1 MKRNPDEKE
10 EKLQIN
16 KHFEL
21 PDCKQESEH
30 PPKKEF
36 KMPTSRV

>member
-1 MKRNPDEKE
+1 MKRNPDKKE

-21 PDCKQESEH
+21 PDCEQESEH
-30 PPKKEF
+30 LPEKQS
-36 KMPTSRV
+36 KMSRS